1 MSSSISTTSASNP
14 HRDTGFNE
22 PLNPDRNTTLPHPEA
37 KPSNSEITASHIGEQ
52 KAKRRLSGE
61 GNLDEMYD
69 DIEYASVEKGDE
81 EGKEEK
87 KKDKAGGLLHM
98 IEHKLGGHKHDA

>member
-1 MSSSISTTSASNP
+1 
-14 HRDTGFNE
+14 
-22 PLNPDRNTTLPHPEA
+22 
-37 KPSNSEITASHIGEQ
+37 
-52 KAKRRLSGE
+52 
-61 GNLDEMYD
+61 MYD